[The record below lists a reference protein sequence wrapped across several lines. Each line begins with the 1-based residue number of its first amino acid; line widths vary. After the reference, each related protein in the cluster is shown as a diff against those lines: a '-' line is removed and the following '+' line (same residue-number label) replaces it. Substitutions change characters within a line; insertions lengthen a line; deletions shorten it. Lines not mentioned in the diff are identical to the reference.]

1 MAGGD
6 KDKERNI
13 DDLFNVLYPFIKQYG
28 KMVKLS
34 IYNKRN
40 FFKTWESRYLPV
52 SKGIHIFI
60 RKELSGN
67 SNIPSI

>member
-13 DDLFNVLYPFIKQYG
+13 DDLFYVLSPFVKQYG
-28 KMVKLS
+28 KMVKLL

-40 FFKTWESRYLPV
+40 FF
-52 SKGIHIFI
+52 
-60 RKELSGN
+60 
-67 SNIPSI
+67 